1 MAWVLPLIK
10 ELVENKI
17 IPAIIKRSYEAFDK
31 KANDV
36 IENLNDLLEKIKST
50 DDPEKR
56 NRHLQGFKLGI
67 AIIEAV
73 GNKLTQAAKLLNKE
87 VAHPLLMVVV
97 APQCEFLFQEGFIG
111 VALPVEENLPRNV
124 LLGGGFEEKHRQRRA
139 GSQQGSQDAGGDFDA
154 LPHKARPLIRFQRA
168 GC

>member
-1 MAWVLPLIK
+1 MNYKEILAGLLAWVLPLIK

-56 NRHLQGFKLGI
+56 NRDLQGFKLGI

-87 VAHPLLMVVV
+87 VA
-97 APQCEFLFQEGFIG
+97 Q
-111 VALPVEENLPRNV
+111 N
-124 LLGGGFEEKHRQRRA
+124 
-139 GSQQGSQDAGGDFDA
+139 D
-154 LPHKARPLIRFQRA
+154 
-168 GC
+168 